1 MKRKSKKARLLRARI
16 RGVVHAVHLF
26 VGEPSWRW
34 LTVICENASTSVPPR
49 HYPVP
54 WYAQLT
60 RASVDC
66 MTCLVVSR

>member
-1 MKRKSKKARLLRARI
+1 MKRKRRKAHLLRTRI

-34 LTVICENASTSVPPR
+34 LTVACETASVSIPPR

-54 WYAQLT
+54 RYAQLT